1 MIVRSSWVLA
11 SKLSP
16 DDSAADFIQLS
27 KKCQQNC
34 IERNLCNGAIQT
46 IIHIFLLALLLSS
59 NVQIG
64 IFTSLQLDSLSNW
77 LQLVER
83 VKVGSTFM
91 HSSLQLCST
100 ATQPDQQQIIHQL
113 LSNQK
118 RFLNQLF
125 TRVHHFFKES
135 QALCKD
141 LLWTYQ
147 GDQRIF
153 VREVICLHLI
163 NYFGP
168 TKLWA
173 Y

>member
-1 MIVRSSWVLA
+1 MIIRSSRVLA

-16 DDSAADFIQLS
+16 NDSEADFIQLIR
-27 KKCQQNC
+27 KCQQNR
-34 IERNLCNGAIQT
+34 IVRSLWNGAIKT
-46 IIHIFLLALLLSS
+46 IIRIFLLTLLLPPT
-59 NVQIG
+59 VQIG
-64 IFTSLQLDSLSNW
+64 IFTSTNW

-100 ATQPDQQQIIHQL
+100 VTQLVQQQIIYQL
-113 LSNQK
+113 LSYQK

-125 TRVHHFFKES
+125 TRVQHFFKES

-147 GDQRIF
+147 GDQRIL